1 MTEMLASVGAVLTQC
16 LSWLGSLMT
25 TITATPILFV
35 IVVAI
40 PVISFT
46 VGFARRLLGF

>member
-1 MTEMLASVGAVLTQC
+1 MTEMLTSVGNVFSQC
-16 LSWLGSLMT
+16 LSWLGDLMT
-25 TITATPILFV
+25 TITATPILFT